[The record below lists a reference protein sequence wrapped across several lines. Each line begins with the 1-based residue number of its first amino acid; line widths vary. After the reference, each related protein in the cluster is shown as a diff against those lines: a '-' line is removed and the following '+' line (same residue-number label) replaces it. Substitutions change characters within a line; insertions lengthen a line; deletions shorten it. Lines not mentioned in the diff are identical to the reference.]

1 MATTRELA
9 EAADY
14 ESRRQSTSLMTGEDE
29 ARRDPRRRVNRITVA
44 GAFVGILAMAGFGI
58 AGFLG
63 AGRGPALPQSG
74 AVLVAGSGDRY
85 VIVDGRLHPAL
96 NLASALL
103 VGGGEL
109 TEVRPD
115 VLDALP
121 RGLPVGIPEAPD
133 ALPRPERLTTA
144 DWSVCTVPAAAP
156 TLPPQVTL
164 RVGVAEPTEGVL
176 TAAQALVVRADDGAL
191 WLLDQGVRHRLD
203 GPTPVL
209 LDIQRTAPVGL
220 PPAVLDTVPAG
231 SVVGVPVVDGV
242 GEPAAGT
249 AWLVGDVVRVGET
262 LRGAYVVQ
270 PGGLSPVSEF
280 TATLLVNA
288 GAPVR
293 QAMSAQVGRLAG
305 RPAHAGR
312 PAVQPPG
319 LLLHHP
325 GPATHG
331 CPAERVTRT
340 GRSWDP
346 ARSAVGRSSVSAL
359 DLGGIHRDAPRRART
374 ADEKSTHDHWLRRP
388 RPGPCH
394 APPGTRPRYRRQ
406 ARHGRAQLPRPGGPG
421 LRLHPHPDAR
431 PGRGRAAGLGV
442 GAVLAGRRARRRLL
456 PALRVRGDRRLPP
469 LLHPSRLHGPQGAP
483 QRARDRGQSRDAG

>member
-1 MATTRELA
+1 V
-9 EAADY
+9 
-14 ESRRQSTSLMTGEDE
+14 
-29 ARRDPRRRVNRITVA
+29 P
-44 GAFVGILAMAGFGI
+44 
-58 AGFLG
+58 
-63 AGRGPALPQSG
+63 
-74 AVLVAGSGDRY
+74 VAGSGDRY

-176 TAAQALVVRADDGAL
+176 TAALAMLVGADDGAL

-209 LDIQRTAPVGL
+209 LDVQRTAPVRL

-270 PGGLSPVSEF
+270 RGGLSPVSEF

-288 GAPVR
+288 SAPVR
-293 QAMSAQVGRLAG
+293 QAMSAQVGTASG
-305 RPAHAGR
+305 A
-312 PAVQPPG
+312 PAVGAADWPDVPPTQV
-319 LLLHHP
+319 
-325 GPATHG
+325 GPQFSLPV
-331 CPAERVTRT
+331 CF
-340 GRSWDP
+340 
-346 ARSAVGRSSVSAL
+346 
-359 DLGGIHRDAPRRART
+359 
-374 ADEKSTHDHWLRRP
+374 STTP
-388 RPGPCH
+388 
-394 APPGTRPRYRRQ
+394 
-406 ARHGRAQLPRPGGPG
+406 
-421 LRLHPHPDAR
+421 
-431 PGRGRAAGLGV
+431 
-442 GAVLAGRRARRRLL
+442 ARRRMD
-456 PALRVRGDRRLPP
+456 APP
-469 LLHPSRLHGPQGAP
+469 SG
-483 QRARDRGQSRDAG
+483 